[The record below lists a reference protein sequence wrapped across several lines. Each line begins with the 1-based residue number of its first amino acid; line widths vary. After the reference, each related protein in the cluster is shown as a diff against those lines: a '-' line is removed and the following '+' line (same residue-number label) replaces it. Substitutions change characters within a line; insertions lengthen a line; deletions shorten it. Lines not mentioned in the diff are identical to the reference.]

1 VEDLVMFTLKVDDE
15 IELQLFEL
23 QHASELYWLVDS
35 NRLYLRE
42 WLPWVDNM
50 VSPASYH
57 AIIPLWLKQF
67 AENNGF
73 NAGIRYNGQLVGSI
87 GLHQID
93 WNHSQT
99 SIGYYLA
106 HSAQGKGIM
115 TRAVKALLN
124 YTFFSLG
131 LNRVEIRCGVSNY
144 KSRAIPERLGFT
156 HEGIIR
162 DGENLYG
169 QFHDLAIYGMLSRD
183 WHNLLST
190 HSLN

>member
-1 VEDLVMFTLKVDDE
+1 MFTLKVDNE

-23 QHASELYWLVDS
+23 QDATELYWLVDS

-50 VSPASYH
+50 VAPANYTT
-57 AIIPLWLKQF
+57 IIPMWLKQF

-73 NAGIRYNGQLVGSI
+73 NAGIRYKGQLVGSI

-93 WNHSQT
+93 WNNSQT

-106 HSAQGKGIM
+106 HSTQGKGIM
-115 TRAVKALLN
+115 TRTVKALLN
-124 YTFFSLG
+124 YIFFKLG
-131 LNRVEIRCGVSNY
+131 LNRVEIRCGVGNY

-156 HEGIIR
+156 KEGVIR

-169 QFHDLAIYGMLSRD
+169 SFHDLVIYGMLSRD
-183 WHNLLST
+183 WHNLLKT
-190 HSLN
+190 NL

>member
-1 VEDLVMFTLKVDDE
+1 MFTLKVDEE
-15 IELQLFEL
+15 IELQLLEL
-23 QHASELYWLVDS
+23 QYATELYWLVDS

-57 AIIPLWLKQF
+57 SIISLWLKQF
-67 AENNGF
+67 SENNGF
-73 NAGIRYNGQLVGSI
+73 NAGIRYKGQLVGSI
-87 GLHQID
+87 GLHHID

-106 HSAQGKGIM
+106 QSAQGKGIM
-115 TRAVKALLN
+115 TRVVKAVLN
-124 YTFFSLG
+124 YIFFSLG
-131 LNRVEIRCGVSNY
+131 LNRVEIRCGVNNY

-156 HEGIIR
+156 QEGIIR

-169 QFHDLAIYGMLSRD
+169 KFHDLAIYGMLSRE
-183 WHNLLST
+183 WHNLLSI
-190 HSLN
+190 HSKNA